1 MNPLQLA
8 DQFRDRGPLLH
19 LVLDGWGVG
28 PPDDTNAF
36 HKASLPIFRRI
47 TEQYPYTQ
55 LWTHGT
61 YVGLPSDKDLG
72 GSEVGH
78 MTLGAGIVMEQGPSL
93 IKRMIDSGEFFE
105 SPVLQKLTNNCLQ
118 NDTPLHLLGLL
129 SDGNVHSHID
139 HTIALIKHAF
149 KHDLRRCYVHALL
162 DGRDVSIQS
171 SLDYTEELESLFHQ
185 LKSQRPEIDYAFASA
200 GGREKIT
207 MDRDQNWSKI
217 ELGWNLH
224 VHGKGEHQFTSVRE
238 GIEYFRQQSPDIIDQ
253 DLPGFSIV
261 RYGKPVGPIQ
271 DDHSLI
277 FTNFRADRAI
287 EFTHA
292 ILDDSFPHFDRGLR
306 PQIQYAGMMTYDQDL
321 YLPPDYLVGTPKVE
335 NPFGKR
341 ILEKGLRQFRLT
353 ETQKFAHVTFFFNG
367 GYREPLD
374 PKKEIYHLINSDK
387 VDSFANAPA
396 MKAKEITDQAIQF
409 LRSGEFDYGL
419 INYANADMVGHCGKI
434 EAAIKA
440 VEEVDRQLGRLL
452 PVIDEVNGILV
463 ITADHGNAD
472 EMLVKNKQGSWESS
486 TKHSLNPVPFVIY
499 DPKYKQQYQLQAHG
513 PGINLN
519 LSHVAA
525 TLFMLMGEKPPND
538 INDSLFRL

>member
-1 MNPLQLA
+1 
-8 DQFRDRGPLLH
+8 
-19 LVLDGWGVG
+19 
-28 PPDDTNAF
+28 
-36 HKASLPIFRRI
+36 
-47 TEQYPYTQ
+47 
-55 LWTHGT
+55 
-61 YVGLPSDKDLG
+61 
-72 GSEVGH
+72 
-78 MTLGAGIVMEQGPSL
+78 
-93 IKRMIDSGEFFE
+93 
-105 SPVLQKLTNNCLQ
+105 
-118 NDTPLHLLGLL
+118 
-129 SDGNVHSHID
+129 
-139 HTIALIKHAF
+139 
-149 KHDLRRCYVHALL
+149 
-162 DGRDVSIQS
+162 
-171 SLDYTEELESLFHQ
+171 
-185 LKSQRPEIDYAFASA
+185 
-200 GGREKIT
+200 
-207 MDRDQNWSKI
+207 
-217 ELGWNLH
+217 
-224 VHGKGEHQFTSVRE
+224 
-238 GIEYFRQQSPDIIDQ
+238 
-253 DLPGFSIV
+253 
-261 RYGKPVGPIQ
+261 
-271 DDHSLI
+271 
-277 FTNFRADRAI
+277 
-287 EFTHA
+287 
-292 ILDDSFPHFDRGLR
+292 
-306 PQIQYAGMMTYDQDL
+306 MTYDQDL

-409 LRSGEFDYGL
+409 LRSGQFDYGL

-452 PVIDEVNGILV
+452 PVIDEVDGILV

-525 TLFMLMGEKPPND
+525 TLFMLMGETPPND